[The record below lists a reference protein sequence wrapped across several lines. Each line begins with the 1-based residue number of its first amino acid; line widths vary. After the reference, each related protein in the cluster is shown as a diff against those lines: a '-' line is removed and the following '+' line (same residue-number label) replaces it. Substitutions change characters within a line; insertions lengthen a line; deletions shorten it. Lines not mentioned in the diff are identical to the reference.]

1 MVMSRQRQAPLSRR
15 SFVQALGIG
24 GASAAMLSRGASD
37 LLAMVAPQAAAP
49 AVPVLLHNNEN
60 PMGPSPAALE
70 AMHRVLGDGP
80 PAGRYPFDHARGLP
94 GVVAEMVGVPGDRV
108 MVGNGSTQL
117 LRTATQVFTSPDKP
131 LVAGSLTYEECG
143 GYANVVGHPVR
154 PVPLAPDLA
163 LDLEGMIEASR
174 GAGMVFLNN
183 PNNPTGIVHSDS
195 QVADFSERTLAADP
209 DVVVCVDEAYHD
221 YVTDSSYKTAI
232 PIAAENERVVVA
244 RTFSKAHGMAGMRIG
259 YVVGHPTA
267 LGRMRRW
274 HYGLSLNVLA
284 LAAAASSIRDTTTI
298 RRERNRNT
306 EARDYTIGWFRQH
319 GMRATDSQTNF
330 IFAQTGTAAS
340 AFRSGCLERGFK
352 VGRDFPPF
360 ENSHA
365 RISIGTL
372 EQMQAATAAFAEVLD
387 VRAVA

>member
-1 MVMSRQRQAPLSRR
+1 MLNETEARVPLSRR
-15 SFVQALGIG
+15 SFVQALGVG
-24 GASAAMLSRGASD
+24 GASAAMLSRSSE
-37 LLAMVAPQAAAP
+37 LLAMVAPNAAAP
-49 AVPVLLHNNEN
+49 ATPVLLHNNEN

-70 AMHRVLGDGP
+70 AMHQVLGDGP
-80 PAGRYPFDHARGLP
+80 PAGRYPFDPARSLP
-94 GVVAEMVGVPGDRV
+94 GVIAEIVGVPADRV

-117 LRTATQVFTSPDKP
+117 LRTATQVFTSPGKP
-131 LVAGSLTYEECG
+131 LVAGALTYEECG
-143 GYANVVGHPVR
+143 GYASVVGHPVST
-154 PVPLAPDLA
+154 VPLAMDMA
-163 LDLEGMIEASR
+163 LDLEGMLEASR

-183 PNNPTGIVHSDS
+183 PNNPTGIVHSEGEVTS
-195 QVADFSERTLAADP
+195 FIERALVADP

-232 PIAAENERVVVA
+232 PIAADNERVIVA

-259 YVVGHPTA
+259 YVVGHPDA

-284 LAAAASSIRDTTTI
+284 LAAASASIRDTTRV
-298 RRERNRNT
+298 RRERDRNT

-330 IFAQTGTAAS
+330 IFAETGIPARE
-340 AFRSGCLERGFK
+340 FRAGCLERGFK

-360 ENSHA
+360 QDTHA

-372 EQMQAATAAFAEVLD
+372 EQMQAATAAFAEVLK